1 MVSLVYVNII
11 LWPSFKKYKNMMCAE
26 FNSDI

>member
-1 MVSLVYVNII
+1 MVSLVYVNLIF
-11 LWPSFKKYKNMMCAE
+11 WQSFKKYKNMMCAE